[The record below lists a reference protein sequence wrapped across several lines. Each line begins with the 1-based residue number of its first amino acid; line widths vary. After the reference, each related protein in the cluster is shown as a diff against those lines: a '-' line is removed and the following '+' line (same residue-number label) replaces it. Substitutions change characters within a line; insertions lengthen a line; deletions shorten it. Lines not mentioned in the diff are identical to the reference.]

1 MPKFA
6 ANLSMLYT
14 ELPFLDRFKAAAEA
28 GFTGVEYLFPYA
40 FPKEQVVEKLRAS
53 GLTQV
58 LHNLPAGD
66 WDKGER
72 GIACHPDR
80 VNEFQDGVGKAIDY
94 ASALGCKQVN
104 CLAGIAPADV
114 DPDKVRRTFVDN
126 VRFAADRLKD
136 AGITLLIEPVNT
148 LDIPG
153 FHLNRTA
160 QALSVIEDA
169 GSDNVFLQYDI
180 YHMQIMEGD
189 LARTIERTLPKI
201 RHIQLAD
208 NPGRNEPGTGEINY
222 GFLFGHLDRIGYGG
236 WIGCEYKPR
245 TTTNDG
251 LGWFAAVPRLSK
263 SSKRRNI
270 MKVGFIGLGIM
281 GRPMAGHLVKAG
293 HELYVHDLRPAPQDL
308 LDQGARDCR
317 SGREVAEQAEV
328 IITMVPDTPACRSGP
343 VRPRRRR
350 RGAEAGQDRRRHE
363 FDRTAGD
370 QEVRRPHQRTGLRL
384 PGRAGVGRRCRRQG
398 RQPDHHGRRA

>member
-14 ELPFLDRFKAAAEA
+14 ELSFLDRFKAAAEA

-40 FPKEQVVEKLRAS
+40 FPKEQVEEKLRAS

-94 ASALGCKQVN
+94 ASVLGCKQVN

-114 DPDKVRRTFVDN
+114 DPGKVRRTFVEN
-126 VRFAADRLKD
+126 IRFAAEKLKA

-153 FHLNRTA
+153 FYLNHTA

-169 GSDNVFLQYDI
+169 SSDNIFLQYDI

-251 LGWFAAVPRLSK
+251 LGWF
-263 SSKRRNI
+263 
-270 MKVGFIGLGIM
+270 
-281 GRPMAGHLVKAG
+281 
-293 HELYVHDLRPAPQDL
+293 
-308 LDQGARDCR
+308 
-317 SGREVAEQAEV
+317 
-328 IITMVPDTPACRSGP
+328 TPY
-343 VRPRRRR
+343 
-350 RGAEAGQDRRRHE
+350 
-363 FDRTAGD
+363 
-370 QEVRRPHQRTGLRL
+370 
-384 PGRAGVGRRCRRQG
+384 RA
-398 RQPDHHGRRA
+398 